1 MPDAQLTTFTSQCAD
16 EMRNCLSCCP
26 FNLHI
31 DLYSLNTGV
40 IGIVTSKSL
49 LVPGFKPDLRSASG
63 TRIQKGLTSKFLRV
77 GTLISLDVISV
88 TLAWKLAVFYGT
100 PLESPWTQKASFLLL
115 ILTVEIG
122 MIATKGLYKSGGNRR
137 NYPGLIKAVTLSEV
151 LLLLIA
157 FLYEPDSYVSRSTF
171 LLFWLLSVVFVCTA
185 RFTCDVGTRVLRS
198 RGAIR
203 HPVFLITDL
212 EDKESHIRLIEKEN
226 CYTVQGIADSS
237 SLDMMNREA
246 TFEYLRTQ
254 GIEEAFVS
262 WNAIKNRLYV
272 CWRFQ
277 TAGITL
283 RILPIQSE
291 VHHPKSAVFWMI
303 GEVPCMTIPA
313 PIIAGGDFWVKR
325 SFDLCGSIVLLLLL
339 SPVYLVIATLIKLDS
354 SGPVFFRQNRIGL
367 HGKSFKIW
375 KFRTMVTNAEKLQA
389 ALEAKNEIKDGV
401 LFKMKDDPRITR
413 IGKFLRRYSLDELP
427 QLFNVVLGEM
437 SLVGPRPL
445 PMRDVERFKTKHF
458 IRQEVLPGITGLWQV
473 SGRSDIEN
481 FEDGVKLDIGYI
493 ENWSVWLDLQILL
506 KTVKVVLGKTGAY

>member
-1 MPDAQLTTFTSQCAD
+1 MTSQ
-16 EMRNCLSCCP
+16 
-26 FNLHI
+26 
-31 DLYSLNTGV
+31 
-40 IGIVTSKSL
+40 SL
-49 LVPGFKPDLRSASG
+49 LVSGLKPDFKPDLRSANG

-77 GTLISLDVISV
+77 GTLISLDVIFL
-88 TLAWKLAVFYGT
+88 TLAWKLAVINGT
-100 PLESPWTQKASFLLL
+100 PLDSPWTQKISFLLL

-122 MIATKGLYKSGGNRR
+122 MIATGGLYKSGAHRR
-137 NYPGLIKAVTLSEV
+137 NYPELIKAVTLAEL

-157 FLYEPDSYVSRSTF
+157 FLYEPESYVSRSTF
-171 LLFWLLSVVFVCTA
+171 LLFWVLSVVFICTSH
-185 RFTCDVGTRVLRS
+185 FVCDVGTKVLRS
-198 RGAIR
+198 KGAIR
-203 HPVFLITDL
+203 HSVFLITDP
-212 EDKESHIRLIEKEN
+212 EDKQSHIRLIEKEN
-226 CYTVQGIADSS
+226 CYTVQRIADSS
-237 SLDMMNREA
+237 SLDLINREA

-272 CWRFQ
+272 CWHFQ

-283 RILPIQSE
+283 RILPVQGE
-291 VHHPKSAVFWMI
+291 VHLPKSVFWMI

-313 PIIAGGDFWVKR
+313 PIIAGSDFWVKR

-427 QLFNVVLGEM
+427 QLFNVVVGEM

-481 FEDGVKLDIGYI
+481 FEDGVKLDLTYI